1 MATSI
6 RSHAFFIGN
15 LHNNIT
21 PGTLVRSNWTKVIEN
36 NDTYNFLCSYFHK
49 SHVDAMI
56 EAHGQ
61 QRPKFLNQVHHY
73 KLDINA
79 SIPFSSFNA
88 ETGHLTVFNDYK
100 LNIIGLHVYFMP
112 LDITLYAVEIDDSGS
127 DLNDLTLAHLYIREF
142 PTRWD
147 QFNDEFRQA
156 LAPIKTLCAHN
167 NASPL
172 FTGGNKLKTF
182 QVLMVD
188 EAAWTNEHLYE
199 IGTCSPVDIVGTSHD
214 LAPSH
219 EYYTSIIKDNMIAP
233 FKTWK
238 SLSLM
243 DSFTALIKWDEN
255 TKEKNW
261 ESYKA
266 TWINSYYRLI
276 FLRVLMQKAYLSSQN
291 IQYRLKRSGAR
302 SIRGLARMEQY
313 YFYDNISYNFL
324 PDMLNKQMENGMAI
338 NEEKAELSAQIK
350 ECDSKNTNTLM
361 VILSVFAIFSISNNI
376 YTVVKDITHRELP
389 IFLSVISGIALICI
403 ILLIIRLVRRQ

>member
-1 MATSI
+1 
-6 RSHAFFIGN
+6 
-15 LHNNIT
+15 
-21 PGTLVRSNWTKVIEN
+21 
-36 NDTYNFLCSYFHK
+36 
-49 SHVDAMI
+49 
-56 EAHGQ
+56 
-61 QRPKFLNQVHHY
+61 
-73 KLDINA
+73 
-79 SIPFSSFNA
+79 
-88 ETGHLTVFNDYK
+88 
-100 LNIIGLHVYFMP
+100 
-112 LDITLYAVEIDDSGS
+112 
-127 DLNDLTLAHLYIREF
+127 
-142 PTRWD
+142 
-147 QFNDEFRQA
+147 
-156 LAPIKTLCAHN
+156 
-167 NASPL
+167 
-172 FTGGNKLKTF
+172 
-182 QVLMVD
+182 
-188 EAAWTNEHLYE
+188 
-199 IGTCSPVDIVGTSHD
+199 
-214 LAPSH
+214 
-219 EYYTSIIKDNMIAP
+219 MIAP

-302 SIRGLARMEQY
+302 SIRGLTRMEQY

-361 VILSVFAIFSISNNI
+361 VILSVLAIFSISNNI